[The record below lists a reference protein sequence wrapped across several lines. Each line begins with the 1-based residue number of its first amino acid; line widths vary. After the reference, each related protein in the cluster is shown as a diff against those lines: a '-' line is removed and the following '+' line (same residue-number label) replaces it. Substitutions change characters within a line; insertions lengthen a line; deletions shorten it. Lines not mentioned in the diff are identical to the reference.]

1 MEIKRI
7 LLGLI
12 SFPLLLASCGQ
23 NKPTWNKEDADL
35 MKEHLGDNVLP
46 YIAIEDMNVS
56 YSNEYDCIILQSSKG
71 SQEDVKT
78 YYSIL
83 EKNKYEFL
91 ENYENEN
98 GTLIYSFKKIVNSN
112 YKIDISF
119 CYYNGFLL
127 QASYDKYFSSWPEDV
142 VDSLLTYW
150 NIKDKVSL
158 PAYKGAKEYDCYSLS
173 LNFHFSIKCLGG
185 TSYKEAN
192 INKYKNELLS
202 LGYKKV
208 DEETYDF
215 ELENNMIFEIGFQLE
230 PNKSLEI
237 VLLYISQSTENI

>member
-1 MEIKRI
+1 MEIKRL

-23 NKPTWNKEDADL
+23 NKPTWNKEDANL

-56 YSNEYDCIILQSSKG
+56 YSSEYDCVILQSSKG

-173 LNFHFSIKCLGG
+173 LSFHFSIKCIGG

-192 INKYKNELLS
+192 INEYKNELLS
-202 LGYKKV
+202 LGYKKI

-237 VLLYISQSTENI
+237 VLLYISQNTENI